1 MSKWKS
7 VIFILF
13 ISALV
18 TGYIS
23 FDTYGDVYQEYSN
36 EQFKYHIKEDNT
48 IMIYGYNS
56 KERELTIPDKIDGK
70 K

>member
-36 EQFKYHIKEDNT
+36 DDLRIQFKRERVDN
-48 IMIYGYNS
+48 S
-56 KERELTIPDKIDGK
+56 R
-70 K
+70 